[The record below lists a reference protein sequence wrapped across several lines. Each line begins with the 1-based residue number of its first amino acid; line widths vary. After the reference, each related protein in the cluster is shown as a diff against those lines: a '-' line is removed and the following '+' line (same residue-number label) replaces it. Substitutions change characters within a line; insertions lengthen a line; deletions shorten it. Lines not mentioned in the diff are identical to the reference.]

1 MNHKDFVN
9 EIKRSAYSFNPNSMS
24 KEDSIMKILEINGLN
39 HMFSNNPTMKKQI
52 CSIVSTKLAKDGISS
67 INQDNVEKVKDIIN
81 SCAEIKNSFEIDF
94 KNIEPDLLNNLQ
106 STTDS
111 FIMNNDGS
119 VIYSKEVVTKE
130 YASNIQ
136 LSKSIKEETYN
147 KHGLEIEENY
157 QYINKDYII
166 DGYSLKRNDDL
177 VTGVYTP
184 ANNNGIPCTI
194 YVGSEHPEKMGGIRP
209 SATEVKNH
217 FENKEQEPG
226 FVDYPRNPGEERQ
239 QLDTKR
245 LLLEEYSKKSPV
257 FRKSAEELKVYK
269 DEMGMDK

>member
-9 EIKRSAYSFNPNSMS
+9 EIKRSAYLFNPNSMS

-106 STTDS
+106 SITDS

-157 QYINKDYII
+157 NYINKDYVI

-184 ANNNGIPCTI
+184 ANNNGISCTI
-194 YVGSEHPEKMGGIRP
+194 YVGSEYPEKMGGIRP

-217 FENKEQEPG
+217 FENNEQESG

-245 LLLEEYSKKSPV
+245 ILLEEYSKKSPV